1 MRVFNMTKQ
10 EIKQLHEEF
19 GIHFKNSPDEL
30 RFLEA
35 FINDLI
41 TENYQRDIMRLN
53 KELNKQC
60 EKKVKEAIE
69 WQKEAIKK
77 LLIEYAFIGKPVSI
91 TKIIKQIDKL

>member
-1 MRVFNMTKQ
+1 MTKK

-91 TKIIKQIDKL
+91 TKLFKTIDKL